1 MIKKIQNFDF
11 LPKYGIGP
19 DLAEYFSTYAA
30 LLIFSKQAQEQYKRT
45 RNENTTCPGEL

>member
-1 MIKKIQNFDF
+1 MQKKSKILTF

-30 LLIFSKQAQEQYKRT
+30 LLIFSKHAREGYQRT
-45 RNENTTCPGEL
+45 HNGNTTRLGEL